1 LESCGASHG
10 IPQFH
15 GDSSGIRIKKILLG
29 SKNIL
34 LGLNKLLSGSKK
46 TILGEGRKEGRK
58 LKAVFQDTG
67 HFLKVALQLYHIIST

>member
-46 TILGEGRKEGRK
+46 TILGEGRKEG
-58 LKAVFQDTG
+58 
-67 HFLKVALQLYHIIST
+67 S

>member
-58 LKAVFQDTG
+58 EAESGISGKWTLVESGSPT
-67 HFLKVALQLYHIIST
+67 IST